1 MLKWLGG
8 RGGKPDHP
16 MHNLKAAEKILAELP
31 DADPGNTLGEVCGWI
46 ESVSQAPDFKPE
58 VRAAVLQLLDDF
70 GRGLQEKLIN
80 QYLGAARIHDMKS
93 RERCQKAYEFWT
105 ALSGAYLACLT
116 DDFKIESGKRS
127 GDGDELLILI
137 CRGLRA
143 VASQERVRH
152 LSYQPVDKEVWV
164 RLFRLFRMAEAA
176 GIEGRSVRVY
186 KIDLQHSTAA
196 HELLR
201 PLMLEVAA
209 PASLAP
215 EHVELAARTIA
226 SIATSFAIG
235 KEPSPALP
243 FCIDLAAPGRPFQ
256 YGEKPPAAAN
266 ARYFGPGDAIARL
279 DELLRVDNASRVPAE
294 RKLGEEFTPW
304 DRATVLRHLKRY
316 WGENRPSR
324 GTGRTREQRELSV
337 LHSLDAILTVVTQI
351 GTDQMDTIAET
362 LGERKQTLR
371 LVPEGADVTPEIWME
386 KDLSESGLGADVPPQ
401 RGSWVKIGRL
411 CAVKRADSAQ
421 WWVGVIRRLD
431 APSGARV
438 ATGIQVLSKTPYSMW
453 LKLVGMNGQLAS
465 SWATSSGSHRY
476 DYVDAVLLVPESEA
490 TAKDVML
497 VIKPTDY
504 KPDLVCEALIGDKPR
519 LIRFGAA
526 VDSGDDFVIVSCQW
540 L

>member
-1 MLKWLGG
+1 MLKWLG
-8 RGGKPDHP
+8 GGKPDHP
-16 MHNLKAAEKILAELP
+16 MYNLKAAEKILAELP
-31 DADPGNTLGEVCGWI
+31 GADPGQALGEVCGWI
-46 ESVSQAPDFKPE
+46 ESVSHAAGFKPE

-70 GRGLQEKLIN
+70 GRNHQEKLIN

-93 RERCQKAYEFWT
+93 RERCQKAYEFWA
-105 ALSGAYLACLT
+105 ALSEAYRACLT
-116 DDFKIESGKRS
+116 DDFEIEAGKRS
-127 GDGDELLILI
+127 GGDELPVLI

-164 RLFRLFRMAEAA
+164 RLFHLFRMAEAA
-176 GIEGRSVRVY
+176 GVEGRSVRVY
-186 KIDLQHSTAA
+186 KIDLQHTTPV

-201 PLMLEVAA
+201 ALMLEVAA

-226 SIATSFAIG
+226 SIASSFAIAKG
-235 KEPSPALP
+235 PSPALP

-256 YGEKPPAAAN
+256 YGEKPPAVAT
-266 ARYFGPGDAIARL
+266 ARYFGPGEAMARL
-279 DELLRVDNASRVPAE
+279 DELLRFDDASRVPAE
-294 RKLGEEFTPW
+294 RKLSEEFTAW
-304 DRATVLRHLKRY
+304 DRATVLKHLKRY

-337 LHSLDAILTVVTQI
+337 LHSLSAILTVVTQI

-362 LGERKQTLR
+362 MGERKQTLR
-371 LVPEGADVTPEIWME
+371 LVAEDADVTPEIWIE

-411 CAVKRADSAQ
+411 CAVKRADSAH

-453 LKLVGMNGQLAS
+453 LKLVGKEGGLAS
-465 SWATSSGSHRY
+465 NWAASSGSHRY

-490 TAKDVML
+490 TGKDVML
-497 VIKPTDY
+497 VIKPSDY
-504 KPDLVCEALIGDKPR
+504 KPDMVSEALIGDKPR